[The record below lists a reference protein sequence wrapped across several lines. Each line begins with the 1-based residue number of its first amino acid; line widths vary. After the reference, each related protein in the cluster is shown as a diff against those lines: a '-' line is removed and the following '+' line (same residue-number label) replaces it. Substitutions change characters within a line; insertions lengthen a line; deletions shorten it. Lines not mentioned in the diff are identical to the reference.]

1 MCRARCLTFFRV
13 GLGCFIWRPS
23 MWEYSVKDRW
33 IELGDYEVTYEDR
46 DIKIAVDGHGVEH
59 TLLQGQALERQ
70 RQRTPEPRQS
80 DQKVETTPVTPDPT
94 PPTPEIVDEP
104 VDEAPTDILDAL
116 ESEA

>member
-70 RQRTPEPRQS
+70 RARTPEPRKS
-80 DQKVETTPVTPDPT
+80 EPKVETVVSVTPDPT

-104 VDEAPTDILDAL
+104 VDEELTAV
-116 ESEA
+116 